1 MSKRITLSYS
11 IEWDE
16 LEDEVSRLYSR
27 AHDLMQATTESM
39 YGHPATQ
46 CLSLSTFQSIDET
59 RTQLAKI
66 DIMLAEIGQIFG
78 SYLEYKNDDT
88 PSTTMSALK
97 TKLEDIQNE
106 IATVTSESPLPQPPT
121 DM

>member
-16 LEDEVSRLYSR
+16 LEDEVSRLYS
-27 AHDLMQATTESM
+27 HDLMRVTTESM

-66 DIMLAEIGQIFG
+66 DIMLAEIGQIVG

-88 PSTTMSALK
+88 PSETMSALK

-106 IATVTSESPLPQPPT
+106 ISAVTSESPLPQSPA

>member
-1 MSKRITLSYS
+1 
-11 IEWDE
+11 
-16 LEDEVSRLYSR
+16 
-27 AHDLMQATTESM
+27 
-39 YGHPATQ
+39 
-46 CLSLSTFQSIDET
+46 
-59 RTQLAKI
+59 
-66 DIMLAEIGQIFG
+66 MLAEIGQIIG
-78 SYLEYKNDDT
+78 SYLEYKNDNT